1 MFIPL
6 FDDLLKFSFSE
17 LNSSKVLAGFDVK

>member
-6 FDDLLKFSFSE
+6 FDDLLKSSFSE
-17 LNSSKVLAGFDVK
+17 LNSSKVLTGVDVK